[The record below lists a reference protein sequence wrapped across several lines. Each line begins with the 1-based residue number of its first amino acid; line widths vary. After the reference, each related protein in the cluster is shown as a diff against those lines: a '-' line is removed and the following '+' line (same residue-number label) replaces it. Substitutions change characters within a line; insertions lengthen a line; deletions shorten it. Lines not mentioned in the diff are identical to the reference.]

1 MITYDIL
8 ATAKKARDEKRIQ
21 EEEEKESKAAA
32 AREMAEKEE
41 VNRSLEQIQKQSSIT
56 EARPGMVWNQQMREY
71 QYIDTE
77 ESWRD

>member
-1 MITYDIL
+1 LITYDIL

-21 EEEEKESKAAA
+21 EEKEKESKAAA

>member
-21 EEEEKESKAAA
+21 EEKEKESKAAA

>member
-1 MITYDIL
+1 MLHTERTVNIT
-8 ATAKKARDEKRIQ
+8 RQ
-21 EEEEKESKAAA
+21 EEKEKESKAAA